1 MTTELERSIAA
12 RLGRRDLLKIG
23 GLTVSLAAI
32 VAACGDDRS
41 GSTDPGRIG
50 LAPPITEPPA
60 YPVDDA
66 VLFRTGSSIEQT
78 TIMLYEAILDLGV
91 LDEAGTTLVGQLL
104 ENHKE
109 LDRVMGELTV
119 AAGGEVWPCTN
130 PWFDERYLVPIT
142 DAIKASDNQVRDIYN
157 VAVSFEN
164 LGAATYQQYSI
175 QVTEPEQRL
184 AVVKAAA
191 QDSRNSAVLVI
202 AAEGSD
208 GYVSPALLRPRGG
221 HRRRWRPAAVRRPV
235 ALRVGRPVRADRRP
249 SERGGHPRVL
259 RPPDAVAQQLHLQ
272 RARTRLLTV
281 RPRSRELS
289 CALSAQTCSRIAWS
303 CRRLDTDG
311 EVAGWPRR
319 CVLQRRGKSGLH
331 RAGCWREP
339 GRGDLTDVQQ
349 RETADGPG
357 AAR

>member
-1 MTTELERSIAA
+1 VTTELERSIAA

-50 LAPPITEPPA
+50 LAPPITKPPA

-78 TIMLYEAILDLGV
+78 TILLYEGILDLGV
-91 LDEAGTTLVGQLL
+91 LDEAGTALVGQLL

-130 PWFDERYLVPIT
+130 PWFDDRYLVPIT

-175 QVTEPEQRL
+175 EVTQPEQRL

-208 GYVSPALLRPRGG
+208 GYVSPALLGLEVGTDADGVPLQYAVP
-221 HRRRWRPAAVRRPV
+221 WRF
-235 ALRVGRPVRADRRP
+235 G
-249 SERGGHPRVL
+249 S
-259 RPPDAVAQQLHLQ
+259 VAQFELIVGP
-272 RARTRLLTV
+272 ANEEGTRE
-281 RPRSRELS
+281 SF
-289 CALSAQTCSRIAWS
+289 
-303 CRRLDTDG
+303 
-311 EVAGWPRR
+311 
-319 CVLQRRGKSGLH
+319 VLQTPSLNSYIYNELVPD
-331 RAGCWREP
+331 C
-339 GRGDLTDVQQ
+339 
-349 RETADGPG
+349 
-357 AAR
+357 

>member
-1 MTTELERSIAA
+1 MHLDGQSAGRF
-12 RLGRRDLLKIG
+12 GRRDALKLG

-32 VAACGDDRS
+32 VAACGDNRT

-50 LAPPITEPPA
+50 IAPPITAPPD

-78 TIMLYEAILDLGV
+78 TIMMYEAILDLGV

-109 LDRVMGELTV
+109 LDKLMGELTV
-119 AAGGEVWPCTN
+119 AAGGQVWPCTN
-130 PWFDERYLVPIT
+130 PWFDDRYLVPIT
-142 DAIKASDNQVRDIYN
+142 DAIKASDNPERDIYN

-175 QVTEPEQRL
+175 QVTQAEQRV

-208 GYVSPALLRPRGG
+208 GYVSPALAGLEVGEDADGVPLQYAIP
-221 HRRRWRPAAVRRPV
+221 WRF
-235 ALRVGRPVRADRRP
+235 G
-249 SERGGHPRVL
+249 S
-259 RPPDAVAQQLHLQ
+259 VAQFELIVGPPND
-272 RARTRLLTV
+272 AGTREDFTIQTPSLN
-281 RPRSRELS
+281 SYIYNEL
-289 CALSAQTCSRIAWS
+289 
-303 CRRLDTDG
+303 
-311 EVAGWPRR
+311 
-319 CVLQRRGKSGLH
+319 
-331 RAGCWREP
+331 EP
-339 GRGDLTDVQQ
+339 DC
-349 RETADGPG
+349 
-357 AAR
+357 

>member
-1 MTTELERSIAA
+1 M
-12 RLGRRDLLKIG
+12 
-23 GLTVSLAAI
+23 SLAAI
-32 VAACGDDRS
+32 VAACGDDIS

-50 LAPPITEPPA
+50 IAPPITEPPD

-142 DAIKASDNQVRDIYN
+142 DAIKTSDNQLRDIYN

-208 GYVSPALLRPRGG
+208 GYVSPALLGLEVGTDADGVPLQYAVP
-221 HRRRWRPAAVRRPV
+221 WRF
-235 ALRVGRPVRADRRP
+235 G
-249 SERGGHPRVL
+249 S
-259 RPPDAVAQQLHLQ
+259 VAQFELIVG
-272 RARTRLLTV
+272 AANEEGTR
-281 RPRSRELS
+281 EYF
-289 CALSAQTCSRIAWS
+289 
-303 CRRLDTDG
+303 
-311 EVAGWPRR
+311 
-319 CVLQRRGKSGLH
+319 VLQTPSLNSYIYNELVPD
-331 RAGCWREP
+331 C
-339 GRGDLTDVQQ
+339 
-349 RETADGPG
+349 
-357 AAR
+357 

>member
-50 LAPPITEPPA
+50 IAPPITEPPD

-91 LDEAGTTLVGQLL
+91 LDAAGTTLVGQLL

-164 LGAATYQQYSI
+164 LVRPRTSSTPSRSPSPSSGWPSSRR
-175 QVTEPEQRL
+175 PP
-184 AVVKAAA
+184 

-202 AAEGSD
+202 AVEGS
-208 GYVSPALLRPRGG
+208 
-221 HRRRWRPAAVRRPV
+221 RRLCQPGARRASRWARCRWRAAAVRRPV
-235 ALRVGRPVRADRRP
+235 ALRVGRPVRADRRRRRTKRAP
-249 SERGGHPRVL
+249 
-259 RPPDAVAQQLHLQ
+259 
-272 RARTRLLTV
+272 ARTSSSR
-281 RPRSRELS
+281 RRRSTATS
-289 CALSAQTCSRIAWS
+289 TTSSF
-303 CRRLDTDG
+303 
-311 EVAGWPRR
+311 P
-319 CVLQRRGKSGLH
+319 
-331 RAGCWREP
+331 
-339 GRGDLTDVQQ
+339 
-349 RETADGPG
+349 TADSDAIGDRRESRHAPDITIDLV
-357 AAR
+357 AP